1 VKREKGNMI
10 VYHFTIMSLM
20 NTKELEKLVSKYEG
34 YLLSVGELGIEAVE
48 LLSVR
53 DKIEEYLIEGYDI
66 IPIHI
71 LAEIMQLDLIFKEE
85 FEIFRKE
92 FSQEEVAHFQ
102 RSVKKSATHW
112 WWNLL
117 MAHWQEEI
125 GLGTT
130 DFMDERGIYS
140 R

>member
-1 VKREKGNMI
+1 MN
-10 VYHFTIMSLM
+10 LM
-20 NTKELEKLVSKYEG
+20 NMKELEKLVSKYEG

-85 FEIFRKE
+85 FEIFRRE
-92 FSQEEVAHFQ
+92 FSQEEIAHFQ

-112 WWNLL
+112 WWHLL

>member
-1 VKREKGNMI
+1 
-10 VYHFTIMSLM
+10 M
-20 NTKELEKLVSKYEG
+20 NAKELKKFVGKYEG
-34 YLLSVGELGIEAVE
+34 YLLSIGELGIEAVE

-53 DKIEEYLIEGYDI
+53 DKIENYLTKVYDV

-71 LAEIMQLDLIFKEE
+71 LVEIMRLDLIFKEE

-102 RSVKKSATHW
+102 QSVRKSATHW
-112 WWNLL
+112 WWHLL
-117 MAHWQEEI
+117 MAHRREEI
-125 GLGTT
+125 ELGKT
-130 DFMDERGIYS
+130 DFINERRVYS

>member
-1 VKREKGNMI
+1 
-10 VYHFTIMSLM
+10 M

-34 YLLSVGELGIEAVE
+34 YILSMGELGIEAVE

-53 DKIEEYLIEGYDI
+53 DKIENYLTKVYDV

-71 LAEIMQLDLIFKEE
+71 LAEIMRLDLIFKEE

-102 RSVKKSATHW
+102 KSVRKSATHW
-112 WWNLL
+112 WWHLL
-117 MAHWQEEI
+117 MAHWREEI

-130 DFMDERGIYS
+130 GFTDNL
-140 R
+140 

>member
-1 VKREKGNMI
+1 
-10 VYHFTIMSLM
+10 M

-34 YLLSVGELGIEAVE
+34 YLLSLGELGVEAVE

-85 FEIFRKE
+85 FEIFRRE
-92 FSQEEVAHFQ
+92 FSQEEITHFHKN
-102 RSVKKSATHW
+102 VKKSATHW
-112 WWNLL
+112 WWHLL
-117 MAHWQEEI
+117 MAHWRGEI
-125 GLGTT
+125 RLDTT
-130 DFMDERGIYS
+130 DFIDERRIYG